1 MGMTKFTV
9 LLLLLVA
16 APAGAAG
23 STPIAIKD
31 FVRDPIGVYDK
42 SGALLRKIPKK
53 ALWATNPKG
62 AAQEDDD
69 DGRILVNDETGKQ
82 KVWLRSSDVITV
94 GGRSKCQQVAQVQ
107 RSASERVAASNL
119 GVESGMSAAT
129 TSCVPLE

>member
-23 STPIAIKD
+23 SSTVAIKD
-31 FVRDPIGVYDK
+31 FVRDPIGVYDT
-42 SGALLRKIPKK
+42 SGVLLRKVPKK
-53 ALWATNPKG
+53 ALLATNPKG
-62 AAQEDDD
+62 VAEEGK

-82 KVWLRSSDVITV
+82 QVWLRSSDVITT
-94 GGRSKCQQVAQVQ
+94 GGRPKCQQVAQVQ

-129 TSCVPLE
+129 TSCVPIP